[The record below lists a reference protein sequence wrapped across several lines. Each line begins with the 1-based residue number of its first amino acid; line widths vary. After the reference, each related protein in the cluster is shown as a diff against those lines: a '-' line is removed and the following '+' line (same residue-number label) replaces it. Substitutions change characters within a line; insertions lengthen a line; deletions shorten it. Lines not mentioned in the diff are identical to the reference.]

1 MSERSS
7 SLKLTGNNCNKSSES
22 ILLKNLRFPVMEE
35 NEFRDIVCNTELLS
49 LDETKE
55 LLNFFSDRSSPV
67 HFMQNV
73 RKYDSSTE
81 RRFLYHR
88 GQIWDIFD

>member
-35 NEFRDIVCNTELLS
+35 NEFRDIVCNTKLLS
-49 LDETKE
+49 LNETKE
-55 LLNFFSDRSSPV
+55 LLNYFSDQSSPV
-67 HFMQNV
+67 QLMQNV
-73 RKYDSSTE
+73 RQYDPSKE
-81 RRFLYHR
+81 R
-88 GQIWDIFD
+88 